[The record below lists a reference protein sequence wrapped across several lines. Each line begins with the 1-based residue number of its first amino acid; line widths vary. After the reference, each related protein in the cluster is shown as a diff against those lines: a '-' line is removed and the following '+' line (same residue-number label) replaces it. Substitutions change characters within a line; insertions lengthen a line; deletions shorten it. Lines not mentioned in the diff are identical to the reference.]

1 MTMLCRNL
9 SFWISPIL
17 PYLIF
22 FRIPHDLIIY
32 KSMIHKIIYKD
43 YHSGKTKMRIVEPA
57 FTPTTYNEMADK
69 YNSLVS
75 NSGSKNELEAF
86 LTQYD
91 LLPSFVLNFF
101 RAKFASYYKCHN
113 EAAKYMNLVI
123 KGIESATPEDIDFYE
138 EHLNRDLCKDIYR
151 YAGEVYANNDE
162 PDKALLYYQDYQLT
176 LFHIKPCDYSEGLL
190 SFRTFNEYTL
200 SDLVNNEIT
209 VCSPRVMN
217 DPYDTLLI
225 KWGECIRLR
234 KKGKK
239 HVEALCQSFESYRI
253 RSFCRLKDKQG
264 GDIVSN
270 VLMWAHYANN
280 HKGFCIKYKF
290 SKGFLKT
297 ESRCVTRFKDIIYHD
312 RCVPF
317 NMNRHSIN
325 TDQALC
331 TKLSDWAY
339 ENEVRLITCAP
350 DINGYFLTIPI
361 DEESSIDEV
370 YFGYRCSEE
379 TIKTV
384 RNALSYVSGIKYFKM
399 SSDYKDIYKLKAT
412 PI

>member
-1 MTMLCRNL
+1 MNGNKWEVMYTSSTYKEMLKN
-9 SFWISPIL
+9 
-17 PYLIF
+17 
-22 FRIPHDLIIY
+22 
-32 KSMIHKIIYKD
+32 
-43 YHSGKTKMRIVEPA
+43 
-57 FTPTTYNEMADK
+57 
-69 YNSLVS
+69 YNSLVRS
-75 NSGSKNELEAF
+75 SASIHELESFLSHYDSSPAF
-86 LTQYD
+86 VHD
-91 LLPSFVLNFF
+91 FF
-101 RAKFASYYKCHN
+101 RAKYAYDSKYYAD
-113 EAAKYMNLVI
+113 AAKLIGIVI
-123 KGIESATPEDIDFYE
+123 NGIESDNLEVNDFSFC
-138 EHLNRDLCKDIYR
+138 DKSIIKDIYG
-151 YAGEVYANNDE
+151 YAGEIYANNDE

-176 LFHIKPCDYSEGLL
+176 LSQLKSCDYSEGLL
-190 SFRTFNEYTL
+190 SFRTVSEYTL

-225 KWGECIRLR
+225 KWGECIRLM
-234 KKGKK
+234 KKEKK

-264 GDIVSN
+264 HNIVSN

-290 SKGFLKT
+290 SKGFIKT
-297 ESRCVTRFKDIIYHD
+297 ESRCVTRFKEIIYHD
-312 RCVPF
+312 RSVPF
-317 NMNRHSIN
+317 NINRRSIN

-339 ENEVRLITCAP
+339 ENEVRLITYAP
-350 DINGYFLTIPI
+350 DKNGHFLPLPI
-361 DEESSIDEV
+361 DDNSFIDEV
-370 YFGYRCSEE
+370 YFGYRCNEE

-399 SSDYKDIYKLKAT
+399 SSEYNDIYKLKAT